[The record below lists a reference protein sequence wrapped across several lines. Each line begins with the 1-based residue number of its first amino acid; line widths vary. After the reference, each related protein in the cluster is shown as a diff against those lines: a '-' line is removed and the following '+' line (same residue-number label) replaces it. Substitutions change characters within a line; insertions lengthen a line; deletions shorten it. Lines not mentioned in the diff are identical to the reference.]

1 MVAGTILLAPLLP
14 SISSFPSSLLAIPLS
29 LSLSSQSFREE
40 RTFTFPLYKETRL
53 WDARNRRAFGRT
65 RKSRFVEYRNNGG
78 RGK

>member
-14 SISSFPSSLLAIPLS
+14 SISSFPSSLAILLS
-29 LSLSSQSFREE
+29 LSLPSQSSREG